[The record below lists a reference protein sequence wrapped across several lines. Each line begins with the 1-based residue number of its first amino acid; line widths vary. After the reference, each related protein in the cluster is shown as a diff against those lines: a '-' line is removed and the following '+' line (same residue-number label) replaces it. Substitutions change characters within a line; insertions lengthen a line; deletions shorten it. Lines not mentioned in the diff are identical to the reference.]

1 MPDGA
6 IGPEGRTV
14 RCAKCRHSW
23 FEQPGGTIAPEPA
36 APQFANAEP
45 ANTEPQTAFAGE
57 PQPATP
63 GANHAEAAAAP
74 SSGIGQASPAD
85 EVGQQPAVPP
95 REEMAPAFADPVGAD
110 PVGADRLGA
119 EAVAPEP
126 IAADPVSAPV
136 DPALGD
142 PAPVTPAPA
151 QPTATPAT
159 PAPVASAPIPAM
171 PDADAASE
179 DYYDDEPAPRR
190 SWLRLAIFALV
201 VALAVAAAAFAAVRY
216 YGAPAWLPVGQTAFG
231 PPSANLELDF
241 PAERQDRRTMPN
253 GLQFFAASG
262 TVTNIGKAPEQV
274 PDVQVVL
281 RDAQNRVVYTW
292 QIEPP
297 QRELAPGE
305 AISINEA
312 VTDVPASARVVEIGW
327 KAG

>member
-23 FEQPGGTIAPEPA
+23 FEQPGG
-36 APQFANAEP
+36 
-45 ANTEPQTAFAGE
+45 
-57 PQPATP
+57 
-63 GANHAEAAAAP
+63 
-74 SSGIGQASPAD
+74 
-85 EVGQQPAVPP
+85 
-95 REEMAPAFADPVGAD
+95 
-110 PVGADRLGA
+110 
-119 EAVAPEP
+119 AVAPEP
-126 IAADPVSAPV
+126 VADEPQPHPQPEPPFADEPQPAMAGAAHA
-136 DPALGD
+136 
-142 PAPVTPAPA
+142 PAPA
-151 QPTATPAT
+151 AFVHTPAT
-159 PAPVASAPIPAM
+159 EALADRSAPPPPEDAAPAFVAPVVAAPVAPPVEAVPVERAPAPA
-171 PDADAASE
+171 PAPAEGEAASWDE
-179 DYYDDEPAPRR
+179 FEEPAPRR
-190 SWLRLAIFALV
+190 SWLRLAIVALL
-201 VALAVAAAAFAAVRY
+201 VALAVAAAAFFAVRY
-216 YGAPAWLPVGQTAFG
+216 YGAPAWLPVGQTAFA

-241 PAERQDRRTMPN
+241 PAERQDRRTLPN

-292 QIEPP
+292 QLEPP

-327 KAG
+327 KAS